1 MIKDDNLQENEAEIK
16 FGKFHKEHLLKVKSG
31 LKLFNTEMFWECH
44 EELEDP
50 WMEYQGDNARLVYWA
65 IIQVATALVHVR
77 DKNLAGAQGMI
88 GKAQDKIKQIELKK
102 VETDIMNKFL
112 SWKRFKKI
120 VLAIPKNAKLA
131 DFDEVYSF
139 RFSNPDKWPF

>member
-1 MIKDDNLQENEAEIK
+1 
-16 FGKFHKEHLLKVKSG
+16 
-31 LKLFNTEMFWECH
+31 
-44 EELEDP
+44 
-50 WMEYQGDNARLVYWA
+50 
-65 IIQVATALVHVR
+65 
-77 DKNLAGAQGMI
+77 MI